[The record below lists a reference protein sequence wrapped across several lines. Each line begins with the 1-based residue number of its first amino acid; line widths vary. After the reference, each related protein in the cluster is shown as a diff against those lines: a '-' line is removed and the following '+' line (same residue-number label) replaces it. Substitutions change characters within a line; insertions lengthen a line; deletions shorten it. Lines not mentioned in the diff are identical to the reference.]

1 MEPFVVPGLPDMI
14 EITRAQLPN
23 AVNIDP
29 TNTMDI
35 REECREAELEAFGV
49 IVNTFEEL
57 EPAYVREVRKSN
69 KALSRSPKHTPFT
82 SEKTEKT
89 EEAHLRNPNT
99 RLCFLPPPPQPDR
112 RSLTAGAALRQKLTP
127 SPDSFLSHRILLL
140 LPLAG
145 FSSCFLLPD
154 SPLAHAFTGFSSCPN
169 LLLPKSP
176 DSFLE
181 LVNMPEPHKGC
192 GRPKAAGKCLAKD

>member
-1 MEPFVVPGLPDMI
+1 MIFHNGVSFPYIPTIFLHLHLPRRKHCVRRWRKSSVLRHPL
-14 EITRAQLPN
+14 T
-23 AVNIDP
+23 
-29 TNTMDI
+29 
-35 REECREAELEAFGV
+35 FGHLDNL
-49 IVNTFEEL
+49 I
-57 EPAYVREVRKSN
+57 KSN

-145 FSSCFLLPD
+145 FSSCSRL
-154 SPLAHAFTGFSSCPN
+154 HRI

-176 DSFLE
+176 LAQVTGFFPRACE
-181 LVNMPEPHKGC
+181 H
-192 GRPKAAGKCLAKD
+192 AGATQRV

>member
-1 MEPFVVPGLPDMI
+1 M
-14 EITRAQLPN
+14 QPN
-23 AVNIDP
+23 HPQRLN
-29 TNTMDI
+29 
-35 REECREAELEAFGV
+35 EAFRKHCV
-49 IVNTFEEL
+49 RRWRKSSVLRHPLTFGHL
-57 EPAYVREVRKSN
+57 DNLIKSN

-181 LVNMPEPHKGC
+181 LVNMPEPHKGAF
-192 GRPKAAGKCLAKD
+192 PTSLHN